1 MTITINLPFPN
12 GKLSPNR
19 AKGMHWGATSSL
31 KGRQFDDAYT
41 AAYQAISTITA
52 KEWTPLVGRT
62 IPLTVTFNEPD
73 RRMRDLDNL
82 LAAAKSAIDG
92 IATALTVNDKHFS
105 PITVVRGEV
114 VKGGQM
120 IVEVA

>member
-1 MTITINLPFPN
+1 MTITITLPFPN

-19 AKGMHWGATSSL
+19 SKGVHWTKTSAAK
-31 KGRQFDDAYT
+31 KDQFADAYALT
-41 AAYQAISTITA
+41 HQAVANIQEA
-52 KEWTPLVGRT
+52 DWTPLVGQ
-62 IPLTVTFNEPD
+62 IPLSVTFNEPD

-105 PITVVRGEV
+105 PITIKRGDV

-120 IVEVA
+120 VVEVA

>member
-1 MTITINLPFPN
+1 MTIKITLPFPN

-41 AAYQAISTITA
+41 LTHQAVANVEGSR
-52 KEWTPLVGRT
+52 WTPLVGQ

-82 LAAAKSAIDG
+82 LSASKSAIDG

-105 PITVVRGEV
+105 PITIKRGEV
-114 VKGGQM
+114 VKGGSM
-120 IVEVA
+120 TVEVA

>member
-31 KGRQFDDAYT
+31 KGRQFDDAYVATYNAIREIT
-41 AAYQAISTITA
+41 AAA
-52 KEWTPLVGRT
+52 WTPLTGQ
-62 IPLTVTFNEPD
+62 IPVTVTFCEPD
-73 RRMRDLDNL
+73 KRMRDLDNL
-82 LAAAKSAIDG
+82 LSASKSAIDG

-105 PITVVRGEV
+105 PITIKRGEV
-114 VKGGQM
+114 VKGGSM
-120 IVEVA
+120 TVEVA

>member
-1 MTITINLPFPN
+1 MTITITLPFPN

-41 AAYQAISTITA
+41 LTHQAVINIPMG
-52 KEWTPLVGRT
+52 KWTPLVGQ

-105 PITVVRGEV
+105 PITIKRGDV
-114 VKGGQM
+114 VKGGSM
-120 IVEVA
+120 TVKVA